1 MSIQHIQRKQSGA
14 ALIISIIM
22 LVVLTILVLSAVLSS
37 NTNLRITGN
46 MQVKDEAAAA
56 TQQVIEQVIDIN
68 NAVDFTSITAA
79 TQTIAVDTGMASY
92 AVVLEKPACLN
103 STPVY
108 SNDTTLDI
116 TNEDDRLCFG
126 DLDPTDLFD
135 KDGKPVI
142 KPTKCNDQQWNVKAS
157 VTDANTGAG
166 VEHHQGVAKR
176 SYKPTSC

>member
-1 MSIQHIQRKQSGA
+1 MSMQNILHKQSGT
-14 ALIISIIM
+14 ALIISLIM
-22 LVVLTILVLSAVLSS
+22 LMVLTILVLSAVLTS

-68 NAVDFTSITAA
+68 SAVDFTSITAA
-79 TQTIAVDTGMASY
+79 TQTIAIDTGMASY
-92 AVVLEKPACLN
+92 AVVLDKPTCLN

-108 SNDTTLDI
+108 SNDATLDI
-116 TNEDDRLCFG
+116 ANEDDRLCFG

-135 KDGKPVI
+135 STGKPVV
-142 KPTKCNDQQWNVKAS
+142 KPTKCNDQQWNIKAS
-157 VTDANTGAG
+157 VVDANTGPR
-166 VEHHQGVAKR
+166 VTHHQGVAKR